1 MAVADQQDDDLR
13 KLLRGLFEVCE
24 DTESIEPKNDFER
37 GRVFEAK
44 RIRRGIGTWFQD
56 EFCGRTHMGE
66 PVVTRG
72 VPTDSWSVCHC
83 PCCREGIEAPHE
95 YHLERR
101 PMAKATRGVATR
113 HPRCGYPYCAC
124 VGQCFAASQP
134 GAATGV
140 MGTSND
146 QQKGP
151 K

>member
-1 MAVADQQDDDLR
+1 MADQQDDDLR

-72 VPTDSWSVCHC
+72 VPTDSGSACHC
-83 PCCREGIEAPHE
+83 PCCRAGIEAPHE

-101 PMAKATRGVATR
+101 PMSKATPGGTPPTNEQDANRG
-113 HPRCGYPYCAC
+113 
-124 VGQCFAASQP
+124 
-134 GAATGV
+134 
-140 MGTSND
+140 
-146 QQKGP
+146 
-151 K
+151 